1 MTRLALAAALA
12 LGLVM
17 ASGSGFVPGSVDT
30 AVAQTSKQD
39 RAAKRTSA
47 RQKRAAARAKR
58 ADCRKQAAAQKM
70 GYIKRQRFVRS
81 CMRG

>member
-1 MTRLALAAALA
+1 MTRLAMAAALA

-17 ASGSGFVPGSVDT
+17 ASGSSFVPGSADT

-39 RAAKRTSA
+39 RAARRAAA
-47 RQKRAAARAKR
+47 REKRAAARTKR
-58 ADCRKQAAAQKM
+58 ADCRRQAAAKKM
-70 GYIKRQRFVRS
+70 GYIKRQRFLRS